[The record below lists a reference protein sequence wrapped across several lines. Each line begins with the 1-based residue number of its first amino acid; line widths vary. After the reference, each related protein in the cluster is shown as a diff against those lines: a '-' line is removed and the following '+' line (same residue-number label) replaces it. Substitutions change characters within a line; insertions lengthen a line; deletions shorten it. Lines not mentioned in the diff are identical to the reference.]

1 MVGYGAAHIDEIP
14 ELASDEIPIRP
25 VRHHFGITSFG
36 VNAWVAK
43 DADDPLINE
52 HTEDEGVEELY
63 VVTRGTAVFELDG
76 EAQEVPEGS
85 FVYVPS
91 AVKRSAVAKEAGTT
105 VISVGGAPGQAYDP
119 VGWELWYPV
128 RKRYVAGENAEVVAH
143 LREVVAADP
152 PYALLYYNLACCESL
167 TGETAEAVEHLR
179 KAIDL
184 SEQFRDFAKGDSDLD
199 AIRGEPAV
207 KELLGD

>member
-36 VNAWVAK
+36 VNAWAAK
-43 DADDPLINE
+43 DAGDPLINE

-76 EAQEVPEGS
+76 EAQELTEGTFLS
-85 FVYVPS
+85 VPS

-105 VISVGGAPGQAYDP
+105 VVSVGGAPGQAYDP

-167 TGETAEAVEHLR
+167 TGETAEAIEHLR
-179 KAIDL
+179 RAIEL
-184 SEQFRDFAKGDSDLD
+184 SERFRDFAKGDTDLD